1 MTICCWYILH
11 LNAWLSRQ
19 LLQCDGN
26 LFDAISIAIKA
37 ALFNT
42 RWVTVPF
49 PSELSGFHQEML
61 QLGVILLLF
70 IYYFELAF
78 ICIFSVVIWNLVYV
92 LVIVLWWLKFT
103 GWMLWKPWMSYE
115 KLKHIPFPKQ
125 NSQSA
130 HIWGWGGREGD
141 RAVRRP
147 IRLHAAQCGECAMYR
162 NPVQGTAKPGTLPTM
177 HHSPRVILG
186 VFSFNGV
193 SAARAIRDE
202 ITLAALWCHAL
213 VSLCSAA
220 SSRTHLFSYVFM

>member
-1 MTICCWYILH
+1 MSYCAFPIRTVRFPSGNVTTGCYFIIIYILFWTSFY
-11 LNAWLSRQ
+11 L
-19 LLQCDGN
+19 
-26 LFDAISIAIKA
+26 
-37 ALFNT
+37 
-42 RWVTVPF
+42 
-49 PSELSGFHQEML
+49 
-61 QLGVILLLF
+61 
-70 IYYFELAF
+70 Y
-78 ICIFSVVIWNLVYV
+78 IFSCH
-92 LVIVLWWLKFT
+92 LKFSLCFSNCVMMIEIHWLNVVKT
-103 GWMLWKPWMSYE
+103 LNELE

-147 IRLHAAQCGECAMYR
+147 IRLHAAQCGECAVYR